1 MVMKKCQIHATSP
14 ITCFTVPIV
23 GTTELNLTPDE
34 IYKCLCAKAEVMEIL
49 GNGKTINLDFSNYN
63 RDNSII
69 GEPIEEIKEE
79 QTEVEEEEPETVEEI
94 KLDIDNRPET
104 VFVTGTT
111 IVDDPEEVIEVE
123 IGETVSTED
132 EETIVI
138 EANVAD
144 NAADAVDKSEEVVTA
159 TTVALNDGGAVTSS
173 TTEAHVPS
181 SKTYNNNPYK
191 TNTHNNHKKNNHKKK

>member
-34 IYKCLCAKAEVMEIL
+34 IYKCLCAKAEVIEIL

-111 IVDDPEEVIEVE
+111 IVDDPEEVVEVE
-123 IGETVSTED
+123 VGETVSIE

-138 EANVAD
+138 KAEPSAEVE
-144 NAADAVDKSEEVVTA
+144 VIEPVEEIKTA
-159 TTVALNDGGAVTSS
+159 TVAINDRGAVSS
-173 TTEAHVPS
+173 SETEDHVPS
-181 SKTYNNNPYK
+181 SKTYNNNNYHK
-191 TNTHNNHKKNNHKKK
+191 NNNYKKNNHKKK